1 MNPMP
6 YPHMLAPLDLGFVT
20 LGNRVVMGSMHTGLE
35 EAPDGFERLA
45 AFYAERASGG
55 AGLIVT
61 GGIAPNEAGCVAQN
75 AAKLTTEE
83 EMHDHR
89 IVTQAVHA
97 ADGKIAMQ
105 ILHTGRYAFHPKLV
119 APSAIQAPVNI
130 FKPNALSEEE
140 VEHQIHDF
148 VACAELAEK
157 AGYDGVEIMGSEGYL
172 INQFI
177 APATNKRTDRWGGSF
192 ENRIRFAIE
201 IVRQV
206 RTAVRSNFMIIY
218 RLSMLD
224 LMPGG
229 SSWDE
234 VVALARAIE
243 VAGANMINTGIGWH
257 EARIPTIATM
267 VPRAAFTW
275 VTAKLKGEVAVPL
288 ITSNRINTPELVEAA
303 LARGDA
309 DLVSMARPFLA
320 DPEFVNKAAAGRAD
334 DINTCIACNQAC
346 LDHIFLGKMTS
357 CLVNPRACHET
368 KIVYRPARRRKRIAV
383 VGGGP
388 AGLSFAA
395 VAGGRGHRV
404 TLFEKTELLGGQ
416 LNLAVRIPGKEEFH
430 ETLRYFK
437 RQLEISRV
445 TVRLGT
451 SISAQDLLETGYD
464 DIVVSTGVA
473 PRQVE
478 IPGIDH
484 PMVLTYIDVLGK
496 EKPVGARVAVV
507 GAGGIG
513 FDVAEFL
520 THSGPSTAI
529 ERDDFLSEW
538 GIDKDYPVPGGL
550 SPEGPRPRPP
560 KRRVYLLQRKGSK
573 MGKNLGKT
581 TGWIHRKILKQRGV
595 IMLNGL
601 TYEKID
607 RHGLTISRQ
616 GEQQTLPVDTVVIC
630 AGQVPVDALYRE
642 IETSGVPVHLIGG
655 AERAVE
661 LDAKR
666 AIEQGCRLAAT
677 L

>member
-20 LGNRVVMGSMHTGLE
+20 LRNRVVMGSMHTGLE